1 MRTLKESLLSDLD
14 TTLSIGDDYDKMY
27 KKAEKDYKKLLA
39 KTKGKSTGQFYCISI
54 KSLELAY
61 ILANEHPAYQ
71 HFSQPPYKYP
81 VDTVTFIYNI
91 DEAFDGNRRRYIQV
105 NVDTKSV
112 TGRNVMTVVASHVE
126 YCKANENIDNG
137 FDPFDP
143 ATADGLS
150 IQQGVKII
158 SKAFSNKYSN
168 IEQLKEAFV
177 NNVKYTAKY

>member
-14 TTLSIGDDYDKMY
+14 TTLSVGDDYDKMY

-39 KTKGKSTGQFYCISI
+39 KTKGKLSGQFYVISI
-54 KSLELAY
+54 KSPELAY

-81 VDTVTFIYNI
+81 IDTVTFIYNI

-105 NVDTKSV
+105 SVDTKSV

-126 YCKANENIDNG
+126 YCKANENIDTN
-137 FDPFDP
+137 FDP
-143 ATADGLS
+143 ADGLS

-177 NNVKYTAKY
+177 NNVKYTAKYYNG

>member
-39 KTKGKSTGQFYCISI
+39 KTKGKSTGQFYCVSI
-54 KSLELAY
+54 KSPELAY
-61 ILANEHPAYQ
+61 ILANEQSAYQ
-71 HFSQPPYKYP
+71 YYSQSPRNY
-81 VDTVTFIYNI
+81 DIDGVTFIYNV

-105 NVDTKSV
+105 NVDTKSTKRV
-112 TGRNVMTVVASHVE
+112 TTIVASHVE
-126 YCKANENIDNG
+126 YCKADENIDTEFNP
-137 FDPFDP
+137 DE
-143 ATADGLS
+143 GLS
-150 IQQGVKII
+150 LQEAVKII
-158 SKAFSNKYSN
+158 SKAFGDKYRN